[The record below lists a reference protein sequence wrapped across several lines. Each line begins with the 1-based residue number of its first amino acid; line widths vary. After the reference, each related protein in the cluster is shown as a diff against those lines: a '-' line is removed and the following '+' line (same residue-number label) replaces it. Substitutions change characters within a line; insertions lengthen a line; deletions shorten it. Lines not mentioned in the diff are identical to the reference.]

1 MQHGVDQP
9 AWVPVALFPWLRAL
23 FVFTGA
29 FRGVCKKIDH
39 FPEDADYE
47 QDTAEYLLRKF
58 PLPLQSA
65 RVGGGARRGS
75 PAITHLPVS
84 VSLLI
89 S

>member
-9 AWVPVALFPWLRAL
+9 AWAPLALFPWLRAL

-65 RVGGGARRGS
+65 RGGGARGGS

-89 S
+89 I

>member
-65 RVGGGARRGS
+65 RVGGWGEERVPCHHPLTCERESA
-75 PAITHLPVS
+75 H
-84 VSLLI
+84 
-89 S
+89 